1 MENSWLR
8 WKGRIGSLKVVAL
21 LGIILG
27 LSGLVWSAMEL
38 DTARSNPS
46 EPQPVTLAQLVN
58 GEVDRSSYV
67 AVEGYAI
74 YQSGYTETTNG
85 VRTAEYYY
93 LFDLDGG
100 YAVLVRAGRMNLD
113 ERVDGPISLTGM
125 TAFPSTSPDLYVTI
139 SEDVEH
145 AADAGVRIT
154 PDIYIRENARPSSAW
169 VMALLV
175 VASSAVGLASVA
187 IVAFP
192 SLVFVPA
199 EAQPGGVAEQGG
211 VTQGVRATGRFQKL
225 KRLRPSVEVGRRWRK
240 FTTAVANVI
249 PLENQRVMIYIH
261 HIFRYSGIK
270 VSDTHWGVTFDP
282 TNVVSVQPGKI
293 LRFRDRWAV
302 RFVHRQRRDRPEE
315 LIVSFAR
322 PEDQADFVALL
333 RGADFTIDDVG
344 IA

>member
-27 LSGLVWSAMEL
+27 LSGLVWSALEL
-38 DTARSNPS
+38 NTARSNPS

-67 AVEGYAI
+67 AVEGYAV
-74 YQSGYTETTNG
+74 YQSGYEETDHG
-85 VRTAEYYY
+85 IRTAVYYY
-93 LFDLDGG
+93 LLDINEG
-100 YAVLVRAGRMNLD
+100 YAVLIKADGMNLD
-113 ERVDGPISLTGM
+113 GRADGPISLTGM
-125 TAFPSTSPDLYVTI
+125 TTFPSSSGLYAII
-139 SEDVEH
+139 SEDVEYF
-145 AADAGVRIT
+145 ADMGFRIT
-154 PDIYIRENARPSSAW
+154 PDIYIRENARPSSVW

-175 VASSAVGLASVA
+175 VASSAVGLVSVA
-187 IVAFP
+187 IMAFP

-199 EAQPGGVAEQGG
+199 EAQPGGVAEQWG
-211 VTQGVRATGRFQKL
+211 VKQGVRATGRFQKL
-225 KRLRPSVEVGRRWRK
+225 KKVRPSVEVGRRWRK